1 MKSSLDNLYKKIILF
16 CKKKKAKWLLYF
28 ISFAE
33 SIIFPLPTDPFII
46 PFIIAENKFIKLAFF
61 VTISS
66 VAGGMVS
73 YYIGNALW
81 DFFYPILNVSYPNI
95 SNLIED
101 FENDFSKMGIILIL
115 ICGFSP
121 FPYKVTCIASGIL
134 GINFF
139 TFILASLFSRGVRFF
154 LVSFLIFRY
163 GEKSVIIIKKN
174 ILIISLVLIILLICY
189 LLIL

>member
-1 MKSSLDNLYKKIILF
+1 
-16 CKKKKAKWLLYF
+16 
-28 ISFAE
+28 
-33 SIIFPLPTDPFII
+33 
-46 PFIIAENKFIKLAFF
+46 
-61 VTISS
+61 
-66 VAGGMVS
+66 
-73 YYIGNALW
+73 
-81 DFFYPILNVSYPNI
+81 
-95 SNLIED
+95 
-101 FENDFSKMGIILIL
+101 MGIILIL
-115 ICGFSP
+115 IGGFSP